1 MTRPESSLRFGTAAG
16 GRRSEDGPLLTGRGR
31 FTDDVAVP
39 GQAHAVFV
47 RSSVAHGEDPAAWTP
62 AGRSPCPASSRS

>member
-1 MTRPESSLRFGTAAG
+1 MTESSLRFGAAAG
-16 GRRSEDGPLLTGRGR
+16 ARRSEDGPLLTGGGR

-47 RSSVAHGEDPAAWTP
+47 RATVAHGVIRNVDVASAL
-62 AGRSPCPASSRS
+62 ALPASWRS